1 MNPPNRFISILL
13 VLILLVASRWF
24 YMSGSTFVIDGDESI
39 MGLMARHFLEGKEL
53 PLFFYGQSY
62 GFAFI
67 EVLFI
72 SGVYSLIG
80 VSGIALKVAMLIL
93 FAIGLTFFYLTLYEL
108 NEKRNSWLIIIV
120 TALLA
125 LAPSWAIWAMK
136 ARGGYH
142 TAFAF
147 SFLTTFLLF
156 NNSINRKA
164 ITSVF
169 IGLLI
174 VLIYQSQP
182 LWLVG
187 LLPLVAFQYLNKTNW
202 KPGINVLFGLGIG
215 YIGFVI
221 LKSGMSSFWSPSVIS
236 WDRLLDFNLMAFVAQ
251 VYKALTGSYYY
262 GAFIEPDLSTKIVA
276 WTYLVTVF
284 LSVFWIAVEIVRK
297 RKSADKLSI
306 FLFASVILSISY
318 FTVVNP
324 NTLRYLLPLQGFLL
338 LLIFFGLRKVR
349 YKGVVISALTVILV
363 ISGLSIYNFRDFAYS
378 EKSKITDVVETAQ
391 VKDVKYV
398 FCEGGLLQWQ
408 LIFYSNESIIAR
420 YRGMRDRYQPY
431 IDTVNAAFFRSDPG
445 VGLVGYM
452 PPKLDTARY
461 DVTVIN
467 DDFFLVKS
475 PSRELLE
482 KGGFKLE

>member
-24 YMSGSTFVIDGDESI
+24 YMTGSTFVIDGDESI
-39 MGLMARHFLEGKEL
+39 MGLMAKHFLQGKEF
-53 PLFFYGQSY
+53 PFFFYGQSY

-93 FAIGLTFFYLTLYEL
+93 FAIVLIFFYLTLYEL

-147 SFLTTFLLF
+147 TFITTFLLF
-156 NNSINRKA
+156 NKSVNRKA

-169 IGLLI
+169 VGLFV
-174 VLIYQSQP
+174 VLIYQAQP

-187 LLPLVAFQYLNKTNW
+187 LLPLVIYQYMNKTNW
-202 KPGINVLFGLGIG
+202 KQRINLLLSLCIG
-215 YIGFVI
+215 YVSFII
-221 LKSGMSSFWSPSVIS
+221 LKSGMSSFWSPSVVS
-236 WDRLLDFNLMAFVAQ
+236 WDRLLDFKLMTFVVQ

-262 GAFIEPDLSTKIVA
+262 GAFIKPDLSTNIVA
-276 WTYLVTVF
+276 WTYLVTVG
-284 LSVFWIAVEIVRK
+284 LSIFWIAVEIVRK

-306 FLFASVILSISY
+306 LLFASVILSISY
-318 FTVVNP
+318 FSVVNP
-324 NTLRYLLPLQGFLL
+324 KVFRYLLPLQGFLL
-338 LLIFFGLRKVR
+338 LLIFYGLRKVR
-349 YKGVVISALTVILV
+349 HQRVVITVLTVILI
-363 ISGLSIYNFRDFAYS
+363 ISGHSIYGFRDFAYF

-391 VKDVKYV
+391 AKDVKYV

-420 YRGMRDRYQPY
+420 YRGMTDRYQPY

-452 PPKLDTARY
+452 PPKLDSAKY
-461 DVTVIN
+461 DVTIIN
-467 DDFFLVKS
+467 DEFFIVKS